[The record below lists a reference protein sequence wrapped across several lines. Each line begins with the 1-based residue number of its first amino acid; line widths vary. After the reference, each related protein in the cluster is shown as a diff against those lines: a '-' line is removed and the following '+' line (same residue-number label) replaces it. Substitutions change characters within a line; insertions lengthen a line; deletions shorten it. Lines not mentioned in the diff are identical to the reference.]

1 MYVNPTIKYHHNAI
15 FSTSTGSQATPEIP
29 AHTDQQ
35 SEKEVEIAGLNTISK
50 YSQLYANCIP
60 GEAGG
65 GTHTDKDVPHG

>member
-1 MYVNPTIKYHHNAI
+1 MYINPTIKYHHNAI
-15 FSTSTGSQATPEIP
+15 FSTSTGSQATSTHGP
-29 AHTDQQ
+29 AKR
-35 SEKEVEIAGLNTISK
+35 KEMEIAGSNTISK